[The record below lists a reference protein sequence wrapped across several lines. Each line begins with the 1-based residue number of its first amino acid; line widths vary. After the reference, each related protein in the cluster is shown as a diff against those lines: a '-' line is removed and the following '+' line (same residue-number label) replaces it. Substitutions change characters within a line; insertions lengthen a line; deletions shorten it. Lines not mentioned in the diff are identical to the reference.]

1 MGFFSNLLSTAAPV
15 VGGLLGGAPGAA
27 IGGLAGGLL
36 GGSPY
41 KFTVPD
47 ISGRYNELSPQI
59 QAIISQLQQGGLDTR
74 PYDAMRKN
82 NELGAFNT
90 AKRMNE
96 VLNQNLSARGLSN
109 SSIRTSGNQ
118 GIYAK
123 ALADMATRMA
133 QIDAQQAQAEN
144 ADRLQRSGMSL
155 SAIQNLLRSGTNLD
169 ANAGK
174 LALSAQGMNYGA
186 EGDYSNLLSSLGAF
200 AGQSGWLDKLRQLLG
215 GGGGGGSADTSS
227 LFNISDWM
235 RRLLSG
241 SPGLTTQYSFGG
253 GTP

>member
-123 ALADMATRMA
+123 ALADMATR
-133 QIDAQQAQAEN
+133 
-144 ADRLQRSGMSL
+144 
-155 SAIQNLLRSGTNLD
+155 
-169 ANAGK
+169 
-174 LALSAQGMNYGA
+174 
-186 EGDYSNLLSSLGAF
+186 
-200 AGQSGWLDKLRQLLG
+200 W
-215 GGGGGGSADTSS
+215 
-227 LFNISDWM
+227 
-235 RRLLSG
+235 RRLTLSRLRLRT
-241 SPGLTTQYSFGG
+241 LTGYSGAACHYQLFR
-253 GTP
+253 TSCVPVRTSTRTRVN